1 MITLTKEIIEKAND
15 YIPLQRKHIWCRNVA
30 SVAIQN
36 VTINGGEK
44 SQSAFATPDRYE
56 ENTMARQMAL
66 ASALAQNYLHVY
78 DVKTVLQEKDY
89 DEILSS
95 HLVNQLERLKGDRD
109 IRDKVFNIL
118 YDFGELKKML
128 NTEIYSRLGHF
139 NDTLGR
145 AFVAMSMSDP
155 QNLEQMSEDLK
166 AIGVAV
172 SDYEK
177 RKAGRVAGDTAKA
190 EKAELPQEPIKNL
203 KREDLERAI
212 KILEMAGK
220 TAKKKGEET

>member
-36 VTINGGEK
+36 VTINGGDKGE
-44 SQSAFATPDRYE
+44 SAFATPDRYE

-66 ASALAQNYLHVY
+66 ASVLAQNYLHIY
-78 DVKTVLQEKDY
+78 PETEVLQEVDY

-95 HLVNQLERLKGDRD
+95 HLINQLERLKGDRD
-109 IRDKVFNIL
+109 IRDKVFNIM

-128 NTEIYSRLGHF
+128 NTEIYSRLGHY

-145 AFVAMSMSDP
+145 AFVALSMSDP
-155 QNLEQMSEDLK
+155 QNMEELSEDLK

-177 RKAGRVAGDTAKA
+177 RKAGRIAGDTAKA
-190 EKAELPQEPIKNL
+190 KRASQEPSP
-203 KREDLERAI
+203 EDLERAT
-212 KILEMAGK
+212 KILEMAGRA
-220 TAKKKGEET
+220 AKKKGEAK

>member
-1 MITLTKEIIEKAND
+1 MITLTKEIIENACE

-30 SVAIQN
+30 TVALQN

-44 SQSAFATPDRYE
+44 SQSAFTTPDRYE

-66 ASALAQNYLHVY
+66 ASALAVNYLRLY
-78 DVKTVLQEKDY
+78 PEETVLQEKDY

-95 HLVNQLERLKGDRD
+95 HLINQLERLKGERD

-128 NTEIYSRLGHF
+128 NTEIFSRLGHY
-139 NDTLGR
+139 NDGLGR
-145 AFVAMSMSDP
+145 AFVALSMSDP
-155 QNLEQMSEDLK
+155 QSMEDLSEDLK

-177 RKAGRVAGDTAKA
+177 RKAGRIAGDTAKA
-190 EKAELPQEPIKNL
+190 ERKTREPKPEEIEN
-203 KREDLERAI
+203 AM
-212 KILEMAGK
+212 KILEMAANK
-220 TAKKKGEET
+220 AAKKKGEAK

>member
-1 MITLTKEIIEKAND
+1 MITLTKEIIENACD
-15 YIPLQRKHIWCRNVA
+15 YIPLQRKHIWARNVA
-30 SVAIQN
+30 TVSLQN
-36 VTINGGEK
+36 VTLNGGEK
-44 SQSAFATPDRYE
+44 NTAFATPDRYE

-66 ASALAQNYLHVY
+66 ASALAQNYLKVY
-78 DVKTVLQEKDY
+78 PEETVLQEKDY

-109 IRDKVFNIL
+109 VRDKVFNIL

-145 AFVAMSMSDP
+145 LFVAISMSEP
-155 QNLEQMSEDLK
+155 QDLEQMSEDLK

-177 RKAGRVAGDTAKA
+177 RRAGRIAGDTAKA
-190 EKAELPQEPIKNL
+190 GKSAREPKP
-203 KREDLERAI
+203 EDIERAAR
-212 KILEMAGK
+212 ILELAGK
-220 TAKKKGEET
+220 AAAAKKKGEEK

>member
-36 VTINGGEK
+36 VTINGGDK
-44 SQSAFATPDRYE
+44 SESAFATPDRYE

-66 ASALAQNYLHVY
+66 ASALSVNYLKLY
-78 DVKTVLQEKDY
+78 PEETVLQEKDY
-89 DEILSS
+89 DEVLSS
-95 HLVNQLERLKGDRD
+95 HLINQLERLKGDRD

-118 YDFGELKKML
+118 YDYGELKKML
-128 NTEIYSRLGHF
+128 NTEIYSRLGHY
-139 NDTLGR
+139 NDGLGR
-145 AFVAMSMSDP
+145 TFVALSMNDP
-155 QNLEQMSEDLK
+155 QNLEELSEDLK

-177 RKAGRVAGDTAKA
+177 RKAGRIAGDTAKA
-190 EKAELPQEPIKNL
+190 ERKSREPKP
-203 KREDLERAI
+203 EELERAAR
-212 KILEMAGK
+212 ILEMAGK
-220 TAKKKGEET
+220 AAAMKKGEAK

>member
-1 MITLTKEIIEKAND
+1 MITLTKEIIENAND
-15 YIPLQRKHIWCRNVA
+15 YIPLHRKHIWCRNVA
-30 SVAIQN
+30 TVAIQN
-36 VTINGGEK
+36 VTINGGDK
-44 SQSAFATPDRYE
+44 SESAFATPDRYE

-66 ASALAQNYLHVY
+66 ASALAQNYLKVY
-78 DVKTVLQEKDY
+78 PEDTVMQEKDY
-89 DEILSS
+89 DEVLSS

-128 NTEIYSRLGHF
+128 NTEIYSRLGHY

-145 AFVAMSMSDP
+145 AFVAMTLMNDP
-155 QNLEQMSEDLK
+155 QNMEQMSEDLK

-177 RKAGRVAGDTAKA
+177 RKAGRIAGDTAKA
-190 EKAELPQEPIKNL
+190 EKAAKEPKP
-203 KREDLERAI
+203 EDLQRAAR
-212 KILEMAGK
+212 ILELAGK
-220 TAKKKGEET
+220 AAAKKKGEEK

>member
-1 MITLTKEIIEKAND
+1 MITLTKEIIEKACD

-30 SVAIQN
+30 TVALQN
-36 VTINGGEK
+36 VTLNGGEK
-44 SQSAFATPDRYE
+44 DAAFATPDRYE

-66 ASALAQNYLHVY
+66 ASALAQNYLKVY
-78 DVKTVLQEKDY
+78 PEETVLQEKDY

-95 HLVNQLERLKGDRD
+95 HLVNQLERMKGDRD

-145 AFVAMSMSDP
+145 LFVAISMSEP

-177 RKAGRVAGDTAKA
+177 RKAGRIAGDTAKA
-190 EKAELPQEPIKNL
+190 ERAAKEPKQEDI
-203 KREDLERAI
+203 ERAAR
-212 KILEMAGK
+212 ILELAGK
-220 TAKKKGEET
+220 TAAKKKGEEK

>member
-78 DVKTVLQEKDY
+78 DEETVLQEKDY

-109 IRDKVFNIL
+109 VRDKVFNIL

-128 NTEIYSRLGHF
+128 NTEIYSRLGHY

-145 AFVAMSMSDP
+145 AFVALSMSDP

-177 RKAGRVAGDTAKA
+177 RRAGRIAGDTAKA
-190 EKAELPQEPIKNL
+190 EKKAREPKP
-203 KREDLERAI
+203 EDIERAAR
-212 KILEMAGK
+212 ILELAGK
-220 TAKKKGEET
+220 TAARKKGEEK

>member
-1 MITLTKEIIEKAND
+1 MITLTKEIIENACD

-30 SVAIQN
+30 TVALQN
-36 VTINGGEK
+36 VTLNGGEK
-44 SQSAFATPDRYE
+44 DTAFATPDRYE

-66 ASALAQNYLHVY
+66 ASALSVNYLKLY
-78 DVKTVLQEKDY
+78 PEETVLQEKDY

-95 HLVNQLERLKGDRD
+95 HLVNQLERMKGDRD
-109 IRDKVFNIL
+109 VRDKVFNIL

-145 AFVAMSMSDP
+145 FFVAISMSDP

-177 RKAGRVAGDTAKA
+177 RRAGRIAGDTAKA
-190 EKAELPQEPIKNL
+190 EKAAREPKP
-203 KREDLERAI
+203 EDIERAA
-212 KILEMAGK
+212 KILELAGK
-220 TAKKKGEET
+220 AAAKKKGEGK

>member
-1 MITLTKEIIEKAND
+1 MITLTKEIIENAND

-30 SVAIQN
+30 TVALQN
-36 VTINGGEK
+36 VTLNGGEK
-44 SQSAFATPDRYE
+44 DAAFATPDRYE

-66 ASALAQNYLHVY
+66 ASALSVNYLKLY
-78 DVKTVLQEKDY
+78 PEETVLQEKDY

-95 HLVNQLERLKGDRD
+95 HLVNQLERMKGDRD
-109 IRDKVFNIL
+109 VRDKVFNIL

-145 AFVAMSMSDP
+145 LFVAISMSEP

-177 RKAGRVAGDTAKA
+177 RKAGRIAGDTAKA
-190 EKAELPQEPIKNL
+190 ERAAKEPKQEDI
-203 KREDLERAI
+203 ERAAR
-212 KILEMAGK
+212 ILELAGK
-220 TAKKKGEET
+220 TAAKKKGEEK

>member
-1 MITLTKEIIEKAND
+1 MITLTKEIIENACD

-30 SVAIQN
+30 TVALQN
-36 VTINGGEK
+36 VTLNGGEK
-44 SQSAFATPDRYE
+44 DAAFATPDRYE

-78 DVKTVLQEKDY
+78 DEETVLQEKDY

-109 IRDKVFNIL
+109 VRDKVFNIL

-145 AFVAMSMSDP
+145 LLVSLSMSDP

-177 RKAGRVAGDTAKA
+177 RRAGRIAGDTAKA
-190 EKAELPQEPIKNL
+190 EKKAREPKP
-203 KREDLERAI
+203 EDIERAAR
-212 KILEMAGK
+212 ILELAGK
-220 TAKKKGEET
+220 TAARKKGEEK